1 MLAVTVCC
9 WKCGVEAVLGH
20 DGAEE
25 VSRRP
30 CVMICCADSRSWYI
44 MSTIRIAVSEPLAMK
59 MRLGCRVA
67 ALTTMDEDAL
77 AGPEIVEQP
86 RAVLHVI
93 ARAKQIA
100 DEKEYSGGSL
110 GHFDPRPNGYAV
122 FTFYSRSG
130 TCQSS
135 TPPIMRCTRTSFAAF
150 YLESQSKTPFI
161 FLCSNAEG

>member
-1 MLAVTVCC
+1 
-9 WKCGVEAVLGH
+9 
-20 DGAEE
+20 
-25 VSRRP
+25 
-30 CVMICCADSRSWYI
+30 
-44 MSTIRIAVSEPLAMK
+44 MK

-110 GHFDPRPNGYAV
+110 GHFDPRTHGYAG
-122 FTFYSRSG
+122 FYFLLALRYLSK
-130 TCQSS
+130 
-135 TPPIMRCTRTSFAAF
+135 F
-150 YLESQSKTPFI
+150 YASNNALHSYLVCGILESQS
-161 FLCSNAEG
+161 